1 MTITNRLFSENY
13 FLICRLATLTCK
25 LGNNFQEKVCRNNAK
40 FEGKFDVKRGSQEPW
55 LPFQTMKLLEEILR
69 KDKVVHRASMTFK
82 AHNRNLRELVA
93 QLTQQQKSNEISNR
107 RKN

>member
-1 MTITNRLFSENY
+1 MQIFYVLFLV
-13 FLICRLATLTCK
+13 FIPLID
-25 LGNNFQEKVCRNNAK
+25 AK

-55 LPFQTMKLLEEILR
+55 HPFQTMKLLEEILR

-82 AHNRNLRELVA
+82 THNRNLRELELT

-107 RKN
+107 RKTQNRKFSRFRNFHKTKN